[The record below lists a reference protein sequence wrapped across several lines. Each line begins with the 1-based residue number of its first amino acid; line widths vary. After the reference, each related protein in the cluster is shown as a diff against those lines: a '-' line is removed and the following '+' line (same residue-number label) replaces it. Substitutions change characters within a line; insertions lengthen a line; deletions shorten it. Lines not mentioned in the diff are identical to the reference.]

1 MMRWSLS
8 LACLA
13 LACTLRGDGEE
24 GSATRELAVFT
35 GIEVFDGFTAT
46 VTVDP
51 ATPVVDGKVEVRVT
65 GDSNALERLFT
76 VLHAVATLSA
86 GVDPNHI
93 TELSLTPGLSTTVPA
108 LRSGYVAD
116 TSTLEVFG
124 ASGELTLSVHEAGS
138 LMVHDGELLSVTA
151 TVVDDG
157 LLTLAGSGPLLE
169 LVVEGAAAVEAG
181 AFAAAKVVVH
191 ARGTGSVR
199 VCATEAI
206 TILGAGAEL
215 VEFDCG

>member
-1 MMRWSLS
+1 MRRILP

-13 LACTLRGDGEE
+13 FACTLRGDGEE
-24 GSATRELAVFT
+24 GEEDRALAVFT

-51 ATPVVDGKVEVRVT
+51 ATPIVDGEVRVQVR
-65 GDSNALERLFT
+65 GDSNALGRLFT
-76 VLHAVATLSA
+76 VLHEVATLSV

-93 TELSLTPGLSTTVPA
+93 TELSLTPAVATTVPA

-124 ASGELTLSVHEAGS
+124 ANGALTLSVHEAAS
-138 LMVHDGELLSVTA
+138 LMVHDGEDLSVTA

-169 LVVEGAAAVEAG
+169 LVVEGAAAVDAG
-181 AFAAAKVVVH
+181 GFAAATVVVR

-206 TILGAGAEL
+206 TILGAGAER
-215 VEFDCG
+215 VELACG

>member
-1 MMRWSLS
+1 MRRVLP

-13 LACTLRGDGEE
+13 LACTLHGDGEE
-24 GSATRELAVFT
+24 GTEDRSLAVFT

-51 ATPVVDGKVEVRVT
+51 ATPIVDGAVTVSVR
-65 GDSNALERLFT
+65 GDSNALGRLFT
-76 VLHAVATLSA
+76 VLHAVAVLSV

-93 TELSLTPGLSTTVPA
+93 TELSLTPGVSATVPA

-116 TSTLEVFG
+116 TSTLAVFG
-124 ASGELTLSVHEAGS
+124 ASGELTLSVHEAAS
-138 LMVHDGELLSVTA
+138 LMVHEAEDLSVTA

-157 LLTLAGSGPLLE
+157 LLTLAGSGPRLE
-169 LVVEGAAAVEAG
+169 LVVEGAAAVDAG
-181 AFAAAKVVVH
+181 AFAAATVVVR

-206 TILGAGAEL
+206 TILGSGAKL
-215 VEFDCG
+215 VDFDCG